1 VPTEK
6 ERWNHNENVSEQVKI
21 VYFILGTIILGIII
35 LFGYIKILKK
45 KQKYMT
51 SNYSKESR
59 K

>member
-45 KQKYMT
+45 KQ
-51 SNYSKESR
+51 EIHDI
-59 K
+59 